1 MVILLEI
8 VKIIRFLPLG
18 VTKPYLV
25 ECSNGKKY
33 VAKFCGN
40 PDGSRILINEYVS
53 ASLGKLL
60 NLPIPNFELAHIEL
74 SKFKVDLSNIEL
86 IDGTVFC
93 SEWLEKSA
101 PVPGYLA
108 LTKTTNKY
116 DAIKILIFD
125 VIIGNNDRNPGNL
138 LINFKNNTLVA
149 IDHSHVF
156 INQAIWDEHT
166 LNMLIGEEIDISR
179 MSKFNYNNL
188 SQCLNDKNY
197 IIEVKEFIN
206 KIKLIKRSDIEIIVN
221 SIPNDWNISNNEKKS
236 LIDFLMDRISRIDE
250 ICNILNIEGGD

>member
-1 MVILLEI
+1 M
-8 VKIIRFLPLG
+8 G

-25 ECSNGKKY
+25 ECNNGKRY

-40 PDGSRILINEYVS
+40 PDGCRILINEYVS

-60 NLPIPNFELAHIEL
+60 NLPIPNFVLSNIDL
-74 SKFKVDLSNIEL
+74 SKFKNDLSNIEL

-101 PVPGYLA
+101 PVPGYSA
-108 LTKTTNKY
+108 LIKTTNKY

-138 LINFKNNTLVA
+138 LVNFKNNTLVA

-156 INQAIWDEHT
+156 INQAIWSEHT
-166 LNMLIGEEIDISR
+166 LNSLIGKEIDISG
-179 MSKFNYNNL
+179 MNKFNYNNL

-197 IIEVKEFIN
+197 IAEIQEFIN
-206 KIKLIKRSDIEIIVN
+206 RIKLIKENDIEMIIN
-221 SIPNDWNISNNEKKS
+221 SIPKDWNISNNEKKS
-236 LIDFLMDRISRIDE
+236 LTNFLMDRINRIDE
-250 ICNILNIEGGD
+250 ICRILNIEGGD

>member
-8 VKIIRFLPLG
+8 VKIIRALPLG

-40 PDGSRILINEYVS
+40 PDGTRILINEYVS

-74 SKFKVDLSNIEL
+74 SKFKVNLSNIEL

-125 VIIGNNDRNPGNL
+125 TIIGNNDRNPGNL

-156 INQAIWDEHT
+156 INQAIWDEYS
-166 LNMLIGEEIDISR
+166 LNMLIGGEIDISR

-206 KIKLIKRSDIEIIVN
+206 KIKLIKKVILKLLLIVFQT
-221 SIPNDWNISNNEKKS
+221 IGIYQIMKK
-236 LIDFLMDRISRIDE
+236 
-250 ICNILNIEGGD
+250 NH